1 MRPAASRWLADSV
14 SGMAL
19 EPIIFTA
26 VGDPASVV
34 ALAGQQLGSLGYTVT
49 PGADGWSGEA
59 EVGNAVV
66 RALAG
71 GFSRRM
77 KVSYA
82 VTQGYTEGQWVL
94 TISPGMSGMS
104 GGALG
109 MSKAKKEMA
118 SITDS
123 VGGALAQH
131 GHIAAPGAAPSGG
144 GGSF

>member
-1 MRPAASRWLADSV
+1 
-14 SGMAL
+14 MAL

-26 VGDPASVV
+26 VGDPAAIV
-34 ALAGQQLGSLGYTVT
+34 ALAGQQLASLGYTVT
-49 PGADGWSGEA
+49 PGDDGWSGAA

-77 KVSYA
+77 KVTYA
-82 VTQGYTEGQWVL
+82 ITQGYVEGQWVL
-94 TISPGMSGMS
+94 TIAPAMSGAS

-118 SITDS
+118 SITES
-123 VGGALAQH
+123 VGGLLHQH
-131 GHIAAPGAAPSGG
+131 GHLVVVAAPPA
-144 GGSF
+144 

>member
-1 MRPAASRWLADSV
+1 
-14 SGMAL
+14 MAL
-19 EPIIFTA
+19 EPVTFTA
-26 VGDPASVV
+26 VGDPAAVV
-34 ALAGQQLGSLGYTVT
+34 ALAGQHLASLGYTVT
-49 PGADGWSGEA
+49 PGPDGWSGTA

-82 VTQGYTEGQWVL
+82 VTQGHAEGQWLL
-94 TISPGMSGMS
+94 TIAPTMSGAS

-118 SITDS
+118 SIGET

-131 GHIAAPGAAPSGG
+131 GHLPTA
-144 GGSF
+144 GGSGW

>member
-1 MRPAASRWLADSV
+1 
-14 SGMAL
+14 MAL
-19 EPIIFTA
+19 EPIIFTT

-49 PGADGWSGEA
+49 PGPDGWSGEA

-77 KVSYA
+77 KVTYA
-82 VTQGYTEGQWVL
+82 VTQGYTDGQWVL
-94 TISPGMSGMS
+94 TISPAMTGAS

-118 SITDS
+118 SITDGI
-123 VGGALAQH
+123 GGALVSH
-131 GHIAAPGAAPSGG
+131 GHIVAPGGGG